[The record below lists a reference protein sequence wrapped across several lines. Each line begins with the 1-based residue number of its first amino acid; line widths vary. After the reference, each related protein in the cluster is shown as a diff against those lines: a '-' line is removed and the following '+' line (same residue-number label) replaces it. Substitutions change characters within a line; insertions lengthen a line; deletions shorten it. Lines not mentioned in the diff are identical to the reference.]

1 MWDKAQDLCRCFV
14 GYLPTDTRKTGSTT
28 FLYKQS
34 FTLVHVKAVPIYQY
48 VSLVKKK
55 RLFSNFYKEF
65 ILFRKG
71 WDKIILI
78 MSSIIIVCT
87 LTVIDI
93 VYWEFYICL
102 KGLLAVVALVL
113 MSESDAWWNVGINGN
128 NHQCQWK
135 SK

>member
-1 MWDKAQDLCRCFV
+1 MYCGIRHKIYVGVQPHFV
-14 GYLPTDTRKTGSTT
+14 GYLPKDTRKTSSTT
-28 FLYKQS
+28 YLYKQ
-34 FTLVHVKAVPIYQY
+34 FNVPIYQC
-48 VSLVKKK
+48 VLLVKKK
-55 RLFSNFYKEF
+55 RLFLKKK
-65 ILFRKG
+65 LFRKG
-71 WDKIILI
+71 WDKIIFI

-102 KGLLAVVALVL
+102 EGLLAVVALVL
-113 MSESDAWWNVGINGN
+113 MSKSDAWWNFGINGN